1 MTSDLTSYMN
11 AYKKLLDKELPG
23 FIDRVEMPETLK
35 QAMHY
40 SIHAGGKRIRPIL
53 MLATVEAFGEDI
65 DKAVPVA
72 CAVEMIHTY
81 SLIHDDLP
89 AMDDD
94 DLRRGKPTNHIVF
107 GEATAILAGDA
118 LLTQSFEIIADAN
131 LSSEQKVEIIKLL
144 SHSAGPAGMV
154 GGQMADL
161 NGEKQELTLDQL
173 EYIHHHKTGKLLVFS
188 VLAGAIIANAT
199 HDQRKHL
206 QGFGEHMGL
215 AFQISDDILDVE
227 GEQDK
232 LGKPPGS
239 DENNEK
245 STYPK
250 LLTLKGA
257 REKLSYHFEE
267 ALINLSSAGINH
279 RRLQSIAKFIVERDH

>member
-1 MTSDLTSYMN
+1 MN
-11 AYKKLLDKELPG
+11 EYKKLLDKELPG

-35 QAMHY
+35 KAMHY

-118 LLTQSFEIIADAN
+118 LLTQSFEVIADAN

-188 VLAGAIIANAT
+188 VLAGSIIANAT
-199 HDQRKHL
+199 LDQRKHL

-227 GEQDK
+227 GEEDK
-232 LGKPPGS
+232 LGKLPGS

-267 ALINLSSAGINH
+267 ALINLSAAGIDH
-279 RRLQSIAKFIVERDH
+279 ERLQSIAKFIVERDH